1 MMMFLS
7 FFFLRLNENSLYLKQ
22 VNPRNG
28 RKAPMAAG
36 TAKGIDIF
44 LIKQLNNNRIMKHQ
58 MPQLPYAPN
67 ALEPKMSEETIN
79 LHYGKHLQTYVDNLN
94 KLSAGTMYEDMDLE
108 EIICKATGPVFNNA
122 AQVWN
127 HTFFFENL
135 TPAPQCIGFPGC
147 RSYCADNLCLSHIN
161 CFLSSSKM
169 TEWPV
174 NAKNFIKS
182 PLVRDT
188 VAVFL
193 LG

>member
-94 KLSAGTMYEDMDLE
+94 KLSAGTMYEDCLLYTSD
-108 EIICKATGPVFNNA
+108 A
-122 AQVWN
+122 AD
-127 HTFFFENL
+127 E
-135 TPAPQCIGFPGC
+135 
-147 RSYCADNLCLSHIN
+147 R
-161 CFLSSSKM
+161 
-169 TEWPV
+169 
-174 NAKNFIKS
+174 
-182 PLVRDT
+182 
-188 VAVFL
+188 
-193 LG
+193 